1 MYFYS
6 SPSVTWVRISFKFV
20 SKLAF
25 AILMKTFNLGQL
37 SNSTYMK
44 ECTCVQLVKVVKAKR
59 YMI

>member
-6 SPSVTWVRISFKFV
+6 FPSVTWVRILFV

-44 ECTCVQLVKVVKAKR
+44 ECMCVQLVKVVKAKR